1 MVGSLL
7 PVQGWLDSRIL
18 PPEANPAKV
27 VASGKRP
34 KMGFQKDT
42 LEGSA
47 TPNGGKQAM
56 VGFLPGRRAVTILEL
71 AVVMAIIVILV
82 SMLLPAYTTY
92 QRRVEEAACFANLR
106 NLYVAASGYVLAN
119 KSWPQIPAKLV
130 IDEPK
135 TYAKSWVQVLS
146 PYGASHEVWICP
158 TLQRNLHLSLEQV
171 ETDENYRID
180 FFATPF
186 DDNEGTPLR
195 KPKHPWFVEKAGFH
209 GRGNLIILAD
219 GTTTSLRD
227 LVEQQTP

>member
-1 MVGSLL
+1 MIVS
-7 PVQGWLDSRIL
+7 
-18 PPEANPAKV
+18 
-27 VASGKRP
+27 
-34 KMGFQKDT
+34 F
-42 LEGSA
+42 EGSEKSKA
-47 TPNGGKQAM
+47 AVYPVTVFFPR
-56 VGFLPGRRAVTILEL
+56 RRAVTILEL
-71 AVVMAIIVILV
+71 AVVMAIVVILV

-92 QRRVEEAACFANLR
+92 QGRVEETACLANLR
-106 NLYVAASGYVLAN
+106 NLYVAASGYLVAN

-130 IDEPK
+130 VDDPK
-135 TYAKSWVQVLS
+135 TYAKSWVEVLS
-146 PYGASHEVWICP
+146 PYGASHSVWICP
-158 TLQRNLHLSLEQV
+158 TIQRNLHLSMEQV
-171 ETDENYRID
+171 ETDTNYRID